1 MTFAENL
8 RGAITFSRRQKFIMM
23 IGNTSNTVSMTYNI
37 VNATNKAMEKTS
49 RALSTGL
56 KAAMAADDAAG
67 FAMGLAMSAQVAGVD
82 RAIRNSQDGI
92 SMLQTAEGGLSQ
104 INSVLQR
111 MRELA
116 VQAANDTLTQQDRS
130 YLQAEIDELRKGI
143 DSAAASTTFNGK
155 RLLDGS
161 STAQWSSD
169 QAATKLKVTGAITA
183 TDKYGQKKATEGN
196 YRIEIRAKAGQ
207 GHVQKTNII
216 ELEAAEYDDPTFET
230 APARDKD
237 GNIITDDSGNPVEVT
252 VAVSEKRL
260 HPTTLEKIKSFTN
273 ASGVSYF
280 TEPQTIRITQGDGKT
295 ASIVV
300 YGGDTVYDVR
310 RKINDAIADDLG
322 QSQYV
327 DNRDNFC
334 TISDGTPSTSESAS
348 TENPQ
353 LTNYNDL
360 EEVTYERDN
369 DGKLILD
376 DDGNPKPIKT
386 PVHAKMGSFV
396 IRSAVAGKAGELT
409 FSSDNEDL
417 IHKLGLNTIQNAE
430 ENTFTASVYDAH
442 TGKALVKNAP
452 TDGNVITGAI
462 HPNANIEFDRMANV
476 KVSWA
481 ENSKR
486 YVMSSEDSVYETTLH
501 VQDRSTAFQIGQGRG
516 EDIYI
521 NIADMRSA
529 SLGIDSVDVTT
540 RENASRS
547 ISILDA
553 AIHKVSVQRSKLGTY
568 QNELEYNTNSLTETS
583 LQLQSSESRLKD
595 ADMAL
600 SYMDFVKLQILS
612 NTGNSMLSQANQ
624 NAQSVMRVLNL

>member
-1 MTFAENL
+1 
-8 RGAITFSRRQKFIMM
+8 MM
-23 IGNTSNTVSMTYNI
+23 IGNTANTISMTYNAL
-37 VNATNKAMEKTS
+37 NATNKAIEKTS

-56 KAAMAADDAAG
+56 KAAMAVDDAAG

-104 INSVLQR
+104 MNSVLQR
-111 MRELA
+111 MRELSI
-116 VQAANDTLTQQDRS
+116 QAANDSLTAQDRS

-161 STAQWSSD
+161 STAQWTSD
-169 QAATKLKVTGAITA
+169 KASTKLQVTGAITA
-183 TDKYGQKKATEGN
+183 TDNYGQKKLTEGN
-196 YRIEIRAKAGQ
+196 YRIEVRAKAGQ
-207 GHVQKTNII
+207 GQVQKTNII
-216 ELEAAEYDDPTFET
+216 ELEVLEEEIKEAEVSGTNET
-230 APARDKD
+230 KL
-237 GNIITDDSGNPVEVT
+237 
-252 VAVSEKRL
+252 VAEKKL
-260 HPTTLEKIKSFTN
+260 HPATLEKIKSFTN

-529 SLGIDSVDVTT
+529 SLGIDAVDVTT

-568 QNELEYNTNSLTETS
+568 QNELEYNTNSLTNTS
-583 LQLQSSESRLKD
+583 LHLQESESRLKD

-600 SYMDFVKLQILS
+600 EYMDFVKLQILS
-612 NTGNSMLSQANQ
+612 NAGNSMLSQANQ
-624 NAQSVMRVLNL
+624 SAQSVMRALNL

>member
-1 MTFAENL
+1 
-8 RGAITFSRRQKFIMM
+8 MM
-23 IGNTSNTVSMTYNI
+23 IGNTANTISMTYNAL
-37 VNATNKAMEKTS
+37 NATNKAIEKTS

-56 KAAMAADDAAG
+56 KAAMAVDDAAG

-104 INSVLQR
+104 MNSVLQR
-111 MRELA
+111 MRELSI
-116 VQAANDTLTQQDRS
+116 QAANDSLTAQDRS

-161 STAQWSSD
+161 STAQWTSD
-169 QAATKLKVTGAITA
+169 KASTKLQVTGAITA
-183 TDKYGQKKATEGN
+183 TDNYGQKKLTEGN
-196 YRIEIRAKAGQ
+196 YRIEVRANAGQ
-207 GHVQKTNII
+207 GQVQKSNII
-216 ELEAAEYDDPTFET
+216 ELEVLEEEIKEAEVSGTNET
-230 APARDKD
+230 KLVAEKKLYPA
-237 GNIITDDSGNPVEVT
+237 
-252 VAVSEKRL
+252 
-260 HPTTLEKIKSFTN
+260 TLEKIKSFTN

-322 QSQYV
+322 QGQYV

-529 SLGIDSVDVTT
+529 SLGIDAVDVTT

>member
-1 MTFAENL
+1 
-8 RGAITFSRRQKFIMM
+8 MM
-23 IGNTSNTVSMTYNI
+23 IGNTANTISMTYNAL
-37 VNATNKAMEKTS
+37 NATNKAIEKTS

-56 KAAMAADDAAG
+56 KAAMAVDDAAG

-104 INSVLQR
+104 MNSVLQR
-111 MRELA
+111 MRELSI
-116 VQAANDTLTQQDRS
+116 QAANDSLTAQDRS
-130 YLQAEIDELRKGI
+130 YLQAEINELRKGI

-161 STAQWSSD
+161 STAQWTSD
-169 QAATKLKVTGAITA
+169 KASTKLQVTGAITA
-183 TDKYGQKKATEGN
+183 TDNYGQKKLTEGN
-196 YRIEIRAKAGQ
+196 YRIEVRAKAGQ
-207 GHVQKTNII
+207 GQVQKTNII
-216 ELEAAEYDDPTFET
+216 ELEVLEEEIKEAEVS
-230 APARDKD
+230 
-237 GNIITDDSGNPVEVT
+237 GTDEKKL
-252 VAVSEKRL
+252 VAEKKL
-260 HPTTLEKIKSFTN
+260 HPATLEKIKSFTN
-273 ASGVSYF
+273 ASGISYF

-386 PVHAKMGSFV
+386 PVHAKMGAFV

>member
-1 MTFAENL
+1 
-8 RGAITFSRRQKFIMM
+8 MM
-23 IGNTSNTVSMTYNI
+23 IGNTANTISMTYNAL
-37 VNATNKAMEKTS
+37 NATNKAIEKTS

-56 KAAMAADDAAG
+56 KAAMAVDDAAG

-104 INSVLQR
+104 MNSVLQR
-111 MRELA
+111 MRELSI
-116 VQAANDTLTQQDRS
+116 QAANDSLTAQDRS
-130 YLQAEIDELRKGI
+130 YLQAEINELRKGI

-161 STAQWSSD
+161 STAQWTSD
-169 QAATKLKVTGAITA
+169 KASTKLQVTGAITA
-183 TDKYGQKKATEGN
+183 TDNYGQKKLTEGN
-196 YRIEIRAKAGQ
+196 YRIEVRAKAGQ
-207 GHVQKTNII
+207 GQVQKSNII
-216 ELEAAEYDDPTFET
+216 ELEVLEEEIKEAEVS
-230 APARDKD
+230 
-237 GNIITDDSGNPVEVT
+237 GTDEKKL
-252 VAVSEKRL
+252 VAEKKL
-260 HPTTLEKIKSFTN
+260 HPATLEKIKSFTN

-624 NAQSVMRVLNL
+624 NAQSIMRVMNL

>member
-1 MTFAENL
+1 
-8 RGAITFSRRQKFIMM
+8 MM
-23 IGNTSNTVSMTYNI
+23 IGNTANTISMTYNAL
-37 VNATNKAMEKTS
+37 NATNKAIEKTS

-56 KAAMAADDAAG
+56 KAAMAVDDAAG

-104 INSVLQR
+104 MNSVLQR
-111 MRELA
+111 MRELSI
-116 VQAANDTLTQQDRS
+116 QAANDSLTAQDRS
-130 YLQAEIDELRKGI
+130 YLQAEINELRKGI

-161 STAQWSSD
+161 STAQWTSD
-169 QAATKLKVTGAITA
+169 KASTKLQVTGAITA
-183 TDKYGQKKATEGN
+183 TDNYGQKKLTEGN
-196 YRIEIRAKAGQ
+196 YRIEVRAKAGQ
-207 GHVQKTNII
+207 GQVQKSNII
-216 ELEAAEYDDPTFET
+216 ELEVLEEEIKEAEVS
-230 APARDKD
+230 
-237 GNIITDDSGNPVEVT
+237 GTDEKKL
-252 VAVSEKRL
+252 VAEKKL
-260 HPTTLEKIKSFTN
+260 HPATLEKIKSFTN

-501 VQDRSTAFQIGQGRG
+501 VQDRSTAFQLGQGRG

>member
-1 MTFAENL
+1 
-8 RGAITFSRRQKFIMM
+8 MM
-23 IGNTSNTVSMTYNI
+23 IGNTANTISMTYNAL
-37 VNATNKAMEKTS
+37 NATNKAIEKTS

-56 KAAMAADDAAG
+56 KAAMAVDDAAG

-104 INSVLQR
+104 MNSVLQR
-111 MRELA
+111 MRELS
-116 VQAANDTLTQQDRS
+116 VQAANDSLTAQDRS

-161 STAQWSSD
+161 STAQWTSD
-169 QAATKLKVTGAITA
+169 KASTKLQVTGAITA
-183 TDKYGQKKATEGN
+183 TDNYGQKKLTEGN
-196 YRIEIRAKAGQ
+196 YRIEVRANAGQ
-207 GHVQKTNII
+207 GQVQKSNII
-216 ELEAAEYDDPTFET
+216 ELEVLEEEIKEAEVSGTNET
-230 APARDKD
+230 KL
-237 GNIITDDSGNPVEVT
+237 
-252 VAVSEKRL
+252 VAEKKL
-260 HPTTLEKIKSFTN
+260 HPATLEKIKSFTN

-322 QSQYV
+322 QGQYV

-386 PVHAKMGSFV
+386 PVHAKMGAFV

-430 ENTFTASVYDAH
+430 ENTFMASVYDAH

-529 SLGIDSVDVTT
+529 SLGIDAVDVTT

-624 NAQSVMRVLNL
+624 NAQSIMRVMNL

>member
-1 MTFAENL
+1 
-8 RGAITFSRRQKFIMM
+8 MM

-37 VNATNKAMEKTS
+37 VNATNKAIEKTS

-56 KAAMAADDAAG
+56 KAAMAVDDAAG

-104 INSVLQR
+104 MNSVLQR

-161 STAQWSSD
+161 SAAQWTSD
-169 QAATKLKVTGAITA
+169 NAATKLKINGAITA
-183 TDKYGQKKATEGN
+183 TDRYGQKKLTEGN
-196 YRIEIRAKAGQ
+196 YRIEVRAKPGK

-216 ELEAAEYDDPTFET
+216 ELEAAEFDEPTYET
-230 APARDKD
+230 AQARDKD
-237 GNIITDDSGNPVEVT
+237 GNPVEVT
-252 VAVSEKRL
+252 AAVSEKRL

-322 QSQYV
+322 QAQYV
-327 DNRDNFC
+327 DNRENFC

-348 TENPQ
+348 TDNPN
-353 LTNYNDL
+353 LTPYNDD
-360 EEVTYERDN
+360 EVITYKRD
-369 DGKLILD
+369 DYGKLILD
-376 DDGNPKPIKT
+376 ADGKPQEIRT
-386 PVHAKMGSFV
+386 PVQTKKGAII
-396 IRSAVAGKAGELT
+396 IRSAIAGKAGELT

-417 IHKLGLNTIQNAE
+417 LHKLGLNTIQKAE
-430 ENTFTASVYDAH
+430 ENTFVASVYDAH
-442 TGKALVKNAP
+442 TGKALVKNAL

-462 HPNANIEFDRMANV
+462 HPNANIEFDSMANV
-476 KVSWA
+476 KVSWS
-481 ENSKR
+481 ENSKS
-486 YVMSSEDSVYETTLH
+486 YVMTNDSGVYETTLH
-501 VQDRSTAFQIGQGRG
+501 VQDKSTAFQIGQGRG

-521 NIADMRSA
+521 NIADMRSE
-529 SLGIDSVDVTT
+529 SLGINRVDLTT

-547 ISILDA
+547 ISILDE

-568 QNELEYNTNSLTETS
+568 QNELEYNTNSLTNTS
-583 LQLQSSESRLKD
+583 LHLQESESRLKD

-600 SYMDFVKLQILS
+600 EYMDFVKLQILS
-612 NTGNSMLSQANQ
+612 NAGNSMLSQANQ
-624 NAQSVMRVLNL
+624 SAQSVMRALNL

>member
-1 MTFAENL
+1 
-8 RGAITFSRRQKFIMM
+8 MM
-23 IGNTSNTVSMTYNI
+23 IGNTANTISMTYNAL
-37 VNATNKAMEKTS
+37 NATNKAIEKTS

-56 KAAMAADDAAG
+56 KAAMAVDDAAG

-104 INSVLQR
+104 MNSVLQR
-111 MRELA
+111 MRELS
-116 VQAANDTLTQQDRS
+116 VQAANDSLTAQDRS

-161 STAQWSSD
+161 STSQWSSD
-169 QAATKLKVTGAITA
+169 NAATKLKVTGAITA
-183 TDKYGQKKATEGN
+183 TDNYGQKKLTEGN
-196 YRIEIRAKAGQ
+196 YRIEVRAKAGQ
-207 GHVQKTNII
+207 GQVQKSNII
-216 ELEAAEYDDPTFET
+216 EFEVLEEEINEAEVSGTNET
-230 APARDKD
+230 KL
-237 GNIITDDSGNPVEVT
+237 
-252 VAVSEKRL
+252 VAEKKL
-260 HPTTLEKIKSFTN
+260 HPATLEKIKSFTN

-300 YGGDTVYDVR
+300 YGGDTVYDVK

-322 QSQYV
+322 QAQYV

-334 TISDGTPSTSESAS
+334 TLSDGTPSTSESAS
-348 TENPQ
+348 TKNPT

-360 EEVTYERDN
+360 EEVTYERDA

-376 DDGNPKPIKT
+376 DEGNPKAIKT
-386 PVHAKMGSFV
+386 PVHAEKGAFV
-396 IRSAVAGKAGELT
+396 IRSAIAGKAGELT

-417 IHKLGLNTIQNAE
+417 IHKLGLNTIQEAE
-430 ENTFTASVYDAH
+430 ENTFTASVYNAH
-442 TGKALVKNAP
+442 TGKALVKNAL
-452 TDGNVITGAI
+452 TDGNTITGAI
-462 HPNANIEFDRMANV
+462 HPNANIEFDNMANV
-476 KVSWA
+476 KVTWA

-486 YVMSSEDSVYETTLH
+486 YVMSNEDKVYETTLH

-521 NIADMRSA
+521 NIADMRSEA
-529 SLGIDSVDVTT
+529 LGIDSVDVTT
-540 RENASRS
+540 RDNASRS

-600 SYMDFVKLQILS
+600 EYMDFVKLQILS
-612 NTGNSMLSQANQ
+612 QAGNSMLSQANQ
-624 NAQSVMRVLNL
+624 NAQSIMRVLNF

>member
-1 MTFAENL
+1 
-8 RGAITFSRRQKFIMM
+8 MM
-23 IGNTSNTVSMTYNI
+23 IGNTANTISMTYNAL
-37 VNATNKAMEKTS
+37 NATNKAIEKTS

-56 KAAMAADDAAG
+56 KAAMAVDDAAG

-104 INSVLQR
+104 MNSVLQR
-111 MRELA
+111 MRELSI
-116 VQAANDTLTQQDRS
+116 QAANDSLTAQDRS

-161 STAQWSSD
+161 STAQWTSD
-169 QAATKLKVTGAITA
+169 KASTKLQVTGAITA
-183 TDKYGQKKATEGN
+183 TDNYGQKKLTEGN
-196 YRIEIRAKAGQ
+196 YRIEVRAKAGQ
-207 GHVQKTNII
+207 GQVQKSNII
-216 ELEAAEYDDPTFET
+216 ELEVLEEEIKEAEVSGTDET
-230 APARDKD
+230 KL
-237 GNIITDDSGNPVEVT
+237 
-252 VAVSEKRL
+252 VAEKKL
-260 HPTTLEKIKSFTN
+260 HPATLEKIKSFTN

-300 YGGDTVYDVR
+300 YGGDTIYDVR

-386 PVHAKMGSFV
+386 PVHAKMGAFV

-417 IHKLGLNTIQNAE
+417 IHKLGLNTIQEAE

-462 HPNANIEFDRMANV
+462 HPNANIEFDSMANV
-476 KVSWA
+476 KVSWS
-481 ENSKR
+481 ENSKS
-486 YVMSSEDSVYETTLH
+486 YIMTNDSGVYETTLH
-501 VQDRSTAFQIGQGRG
+501 VQDKSTAFQIGQGRG

-529 SLGIDSVDVTT
+529 SLGIDAVDVTT

-547 ISILDA
+547 IGILDA

-624 NAQSVMRVLNL
+624 NAQSIMRVMNL

>member
-1 MTFAENL
+1 
-8 RGAITFSRRQKFIMM
+8 MM

-161 STAQWSSD
+161 STAQWTSD
-169 QAATKLKVTGAITA
+169 KAATKLKINGAITA
-183 TDKYGQKKATEGN
+183 TDNYGQKRATEGN
-196 YRIEIRAKAGQ
+196 YRIEVRANAGQ
-207 GHVQKTNII
+207 GQVQKTNII
-216 ELEAAEYDDPTFET
+216 ELEAADFDEPTFET

-237 GNIITDDSGNPVEVT
+237 GNIIYDDSNNPVEVT

-260 HPTTLEKIKSFTN
+260 HPTTLEKLKSFTN
-273 ASGVSYF
+273 ASGISYF

-322 QSQYV
+322 QGQYV
-327 DNRDNFC
+327 DNRENFC

-348 TENPQ
+348 TDNPN
-353 LTNYNDL
+353 LTAYNDD
-360 EEVTYERDN
+360 EIMTYKRDT

-376 DDGNPKPIKT
+376 ADGKPQEIWT
-386 PVHAKMGSFV
+386 PVQTQKGAII
-396 IRSAVAGKAGELT
+396 IRSAIAGKAGELT
-409 FSSDNEDL
+409 FSSDNESL
-417 IHKLGLNTIQNAE
+417 INALGLNTIQQAE
-430 ENTFTASVYDAH
+430 ENTFTASIYDAH
-442 TGKALVKNAP
+442 TGKVLAKNIP
-452 TDGNVITGAI
+452 TDGNVITGTI
-462 HPNANIEFDRMANV
+462 HPNADIEFDNMANV

-486 YVMSSEDSVYETTLH
+486 YVMTNDSNVYETTLH
-501 VQDRSTAFQIGQGRG
+501 VDDRSTAFQIGQGRG

-521 NIADMRSA
+521 NISDMRA
-529 SLGIDSVDVTT
+529 DSLGIDRVDLTT
-540 RENASRS
+540 RNNASTS
-547 ISILDA
+547 IGILDA

-583 LQLQSSESRLKD
+583 LQLQNSESRLKD
-595 ADMAL
+595 ADMAT
-600 SYMDFVKLQILS
+600 SYMDFVRLQILS
-612 NTGNSMLSQANQ
+612 QAGNSMLSQANQ

>member
-1 MTFAENL
+1 
-8 RGAITFSRRQKFIMM
+8 MM
-23 IGNTSNTVSMTYNI
+23 IGNTANTISMTYNAL
-37 VNATNKAMEKTS
+37 NATNKAIEKTS

-56 KAAMAADDAAG
+56 KAAMAVDDAAG

-104 INSVLQR
+104 MNSVLQR
-111 MRELA
+111 MRELS
-116 VQAANDTLTQQDRS
+116 VQAANDSLTAQDRS

-161 STAQWSSD
+161 STAQWTSD
-169 QAATKLKVTGAITA
+169 KASTKLQVTGAITA
-183 TDKYGQKKATEGN
+183 TDNYGQKKLTEGN
-196 YRIEIRAKAGQ
+196 YRIEVRAKAGQ
-207 GHVQKTNII
+207 GQVQKSNII
-216 ELEAAEYDDPTFET
+216 ELEVLEEEIKEAEVSGINET
-230 APARDKD
+230 KL
-237 GNIITDDSGNPVEVT
+237 
-252 VAVSEKRL
+252 VAEKKL
-260 HPTTLEKIKSFTN
+260 HPATLEKIKSFTN

-376 DDGNPKPIKT
+376 DDGKPKPIKT
-386 PVHAKMGSFV
+386 PVHAKMGAFV

-529 SLGIDSVDVTT
+529 SLGIDAVDVTT

-624 NAQSVMRVLNL
+624 NAQSIMRVMNL

>member
-1 MTFAENL
+1 
-8 RGAITFSRRQKFIMM
+8 MM
-23 IGNTSNTVSMTYNI
+23 IGNTANTISMTYNAL
-37 VNATNKAMEKTS
+37 NATNKAIEKTS

-56 KAAMAADDAAG
+56 KAAMAVDDAAG

-104 INSVLQR
+104 MNSVLQR
-111 MRELA
+111 MRELSI
-116 VQAANDTLTQQDRS
+116 QAANDSLTAQDRS

-161 STAQWSSD
+161 STAQWTSD
-169 QAATKLKVTGAITA
+169 KASTKLQVTGAITA
-183 TDKYGQKKATEGN
+183 TDNYGQKKLTEGN
-196 YRIEIRAKAGQ
+196 YRIEVRANAGQ
-207 GHVQKTNII
+207 GQVQKSNII
-216 ELEAAEYDDPTFET
+216 ELEVLEEEIKEAEVSGTNET
-230 APARDKD
+230 KL
-237 GNIITDDSGNPVEVT
+237 
-252 VAVSEKRL
+252 VAEKKL
-260 HPTTLEKIKSFTN
+260 HPATLEKIKSFTN

-430 ENTFTASVYDAH
+430 ENTFVASVYDAH

-529 SLGIDSVDVTT
+529 SLGIDAVDVTT

-624 NAQSVMRVLNL
+624 NAQSIMRVMNL